1 MKKNLALGLVLAL
14 ALAPIAAFASEAA
27 HDHGKAAAA
36 VAGLK
41 KVESKYVCMINN
53 QVLDKEQIA
62 VEVDGKTYYGCC
74 AMCKERL
81 AKDAES
87 RKAVD
92 PYSNKEVD
100 KAKAVIAADG
110 EGNVQYFEN
119 EANLAAYNAKKG

>member
-1 MKKNLALGLVLAL
+1 MKKLALLAAL
-14 ALAPIAAFASEAA
+14 ALLPFAAPAARAEEG
-27 HDHGKAAAA
+27 HDHHAQKSA

-41 KVESKYVCMINN
+41 KVETKYVCMINN
-53 QVLDKEQIA
+53 QVFDKEQIA

-92 PYSNKEVD
+92 PVSMKEVD
-100 KAKAVIAADG
+100 KAKAVIGADA
-110 EGNVQYFEN
+110 EGNVHYFEN
-119 EANLAAYNAKKG
+119 EENLKAFDPKKG